1 MPLKRHILVTGGCG
15 FIGTPLVKKL
25 VALGN
30 KVRVMDL
37 AKPKQPVAKATYVQA
52 DVLDPVAL
60 RQNLAD
66 TEIVFHLAAKPSVDF
81 CESQPLESYRNNF
94 LATVAV
100 LEGLLSHVQSTKQI
114 ARIVFAS
121 SAAVFGNAG
130 KPNQPLSESE
140 AMTPL
145 SHYGLQKHACE
156 KTIRAFTER
165 EPRLESAI
173 LRFFNV
179 YGPGSDATS
188 PYSAVIPNFLAR
200 IANNRPIQI
209 HGDGSH
215 TRDFIHIDDVVR
227 ALICAAECASGD
239 AQATVYN
246 IGTGLACS
254 IKELADTLIKITGK
268 KVRLENV
275 GPRVGDVPHS
285 VANISNAELRLHW
298 KPSITLEAGLAT
310 LLAPAVLPTK
320 KAA

>member
-30 KVRVMDL
+30 NVRVIDL
-37 AKPKQPVAKATYVQA
+37 VKPKQPVAKATYVLA
-52 DVLDPVAL
+52 DVLDPITLAE
-60 RQNLAD
+60 NLAD
-66 TEIVFHLAAKPSVDF
+66 TELVFHLAAKPSIDF
-81 CESQPLESYRNNF
+81 CEFQPLESYRNNF

-100 LEGLLSHVQSTKQI
+100 LEGLLSHVRSTNQVG
-114 ARIVFAS
+114 RIVFAS
-121 SAAVFGNAG
+121 SAAVYGNAG
-130 KPNQPLSESE
+130 RPNQPLREQE

-156 KTIRAFTER
+156 KTIRAFTDR
-165 EPRLESAI
+165 EPRLESTI

-179 YGPGSDATS
+179 YGPGCDTTS
-188 PYSAVIPNFLAR
+188 PYSAVIPNFLNK
-200 IANNRPIQI
+200 IANTRPIQI

-215 TRDFIHIDDVVR
+215 TRDFVHIDDVVR
-227 ALICAAECASGD
+227 ALICAGECASGD

-254 IKELADTLIKITGK
+254 IKELANTLLTITGK
-268 KVRLENV
+268 KVQLENV
-275 GPRVGDVPHS
+275 APRVGDVPHS
-285 VANISNAELRLHW
+285 VANVSNAELRLHW
-298 KPSITLEAGLAT
+298 KPSIALETGLT
-310 LLAPAVLPTK
+310 TMLEPAVVPRK

>member
-30 KVRVMDL
+30 KVRVLDL
-37 AKPKQPVAKATYVQA
+37 VKPKQAVAKVTYVQA
-52 DVLDPVAL
+52 DVLDPRAL
-60 RQNLAD
+60 AESLAD
-66 TEIVFHLAAKPSVDF
+66 TELVFHLAAKPSVDF

-100 LEGLLSHVQSTKQI
+100 LEGLLAHIQSTKQV

-130 KPNQPLSESE
+130 KPGQELREQE
-140 AMTPL
+140 AIAPL

-165 EPRLESAI
+165 EPRLESTI

-179 YGPGSDATS
+179 YGPGVDATS
-188 PYSAVIPNFLAR
+188 PYAAVIPNFLAKL
-200 IANNRPIQI
+200 AANRPIQI
-209 HGDGSH
+209 QGDGSH
-215 TRDFIHIDDVVR
+215 TRDFIHLDDVVR

-239 AQATVYN
+239 AQGTIYN

-254 IKELADTLIKITGK
+254 IKELANLLMKISGKTG
-268 KVRLENV
+268 RLEHV
-275 GPRVGDVPHS
+275 APRVGDVPHS
-285 VANISNAELRLHW
+285 VANISNAELKLHW
-298 KPSITLEAGLAT
+298 KPSIALEAGLAT
-310 LLAPAVLPTK
+310 MTELASLPTK

>member
-30 KVRVMDL
+30 KVRVLDL
-37 AKPKQPVAKATYVQA
+37 VKPKQPITKATYVQA
-52 DVLDPVAL
+52 DVLDPAAL
-60 RQNLAD
+60 AANLVD
-66 TEIVFHLAAKPSVDF
+66 TELVFHLAAKPSVDF
-81 CESQPLESYRNNF
+81 CESQPLDSYRNNF

-100 LEGLLSHVQSTKQI
+100 LEGLLSHVQSTNQVV
-114 ARIVFAS
+114 RLVFAS

-130 KPNQPLSESE
+130 KPGQSLREQD

-179 YGPGSDATS
+179 YGPGVDTSS
-188 PYSAVIPNFLAR
+188 PYSSVISNFITKLAT
-200 IANNRPIQI
+200 NRPIQI
-209 HGDGSH
+209 QGDGSH
-215 TRDFIHIDDVVR
+215 TRDFVHLDDVVR
-227 ALICAAECASGD
+227 ALICAAECPSGD
-239 AQATVYN
+239 AQATIYN
-246 IGTGLACS
+246 IGTGQACS
-254 IKELADTLIKITGK
+254 IKQLAETLLKMNGK
-268 KVRLENV
+268 TMLLEHV
-275 GPRVGDVPHS
+275 APRVGDVPHS

-298 KPSITLEAGLAT
+298 KPSIELEAGLAKMIG
-310 LLAPAVLPTK
+310 PVGLPNK
-320 KAA
+320 EAA

>member
-15 FIGTPLVKKL
+15 FIGTALVKKL

-30 KVRVMDL
+30 KVRVIDL
-37 AKPKQPVAKATYVQA
+37 VKPNRAVAKVTYVQG
-52 DVLDPVAL
+52 DVLDAAVLAE
-60 RQNLAD
+60 NLAD
-66 TEIVFHLAAKPSVDF
+66 TELVFHLAAKPSVDF
-81 CESQPLESYRNNF
+81 CESQPLESYRSNF

-100 LEGLLSHVQSTKQI
+100 LEGLLAHVQSTNQV

-130 KPNQPLSESE
+130 KPNQPLREQD
-140 AMTPL
+140 AMAPL
-145 SHYGLQKHACE
+145 SQYGLQKHACE

-165 EPRLESAI
+165 EPRLESTI

-179 YGPGSDATS
+179 YGPGVDATS
-188 PYSAVIPNFLAR
+188 PYSSVIPNFLTR
-200 IANNRPIQI
+200 LANNNPLQIQ
-209 HGDGSH
+209 GDGSH

-239 AQATVYN
+239 SQGTIYN
-246 IGTGLACS
+246 IGTGFACS
-254 IKELADTLIKITGK
+254 IKELAQTLMKISGKTG
-268 KVRLENV
+268 RLEHIA
-275 GPRVGDVPHS
+275 PRLGDVPHS

-310 LLAPAVLPTK
+310 LLEPASLPTK